1 MNFKTLPNGMCDGF
15 VILKKCEEKNA
26 KNGSVYL
33 DLVLG
38 DKDGEIPAKLWD
50 YKGEGLFESE
60 MVVKVRGT
68 VEQYNGKDQFRIS
81 QIRPA
86 SSSDDYN
93 IADLVPASEVGGA
106 QIFDMLVKRVQAFED
121 ADIKN
126 IVLSILNDKKDL
138 LINCPA
144 AFRLHHAMLG
154 GLMLHT
160 ISIVRMAEEICKI
173 YPNINKELLLAG
185 AILHDT
191 AKTWEF
197 QLSKTELVKSY
208 STEGELIGHLVKGA
222 IYVEEAAKK
231 LGIESEKVVLLQHMI
246 LSHHGVPEFGSPVRP
261 MFLEAEILS
270 SLDSLDATIYEIN
283 NATSKV
289 NTGDFTD
296 RQWALD
302 NRKLYNH
309 GLSSTEHIVNIGE

>member
-106 QIFDMLVKRVQAFED
+106 QIFDMLVACSGF
-121 ADIKN
+121 
-126 IVLSILNDKKDL
+126 
-138 LINCPA
+138 
-144 AFRLHHAMLG
+144 
-154 GLMLHT
+154 
-160 ISIVRMAEEICKI
+160 
-173 YPNINKELLLAG
+173 
-185 AILHDT
+185 
-191 AKTWEF
+191 
-197 QLSKTELVKSY
+197 
-208 STEGELIGHLVKGA
+208 
-222 IYVEEAAKK
+222 
-231 LGIESEKVVLLQHMI
+231 
-246 LSHHGVPEFGSPVRP
+246 
-261 MFLEAEILS
+261 
-270 SLDSLDATIYEIN
+270 
-283 NATSKV
+283 
-289 NTGDFTD
+289 
-296 RQWALD
+296 
-302 NRKLYNH
+302 
-309 GLSSTEHIVNIGE
+309 

>member
-197 QLSKTELVKSY
+197 QLDRKS
-208 STEGELIGHLVKGA
+208 
-222 IYVEEAAKK
+222 
-231 LGIESEKVVLLQHMI
+231 VV
-246 LSHHGVPEFGSPVRP
+246 
-261 MFLEAEILS
+261 
-270 SLDSLDATIYEIN
+270 
-283 NATSKV
+283 
-289 NTGDFTD
+289 
-296 RQWALD
+296 
-302 NRKLYNH
+302 
-309 GLSSTEHIVNIGE
+309 

>member
-126 IVLSILNDKKDL
+126 IVLSMLNDKKDL

-197 QLSKTELVKSY
+197 QLSKTGLVKSY

-261 MFLEAEILS
+261 MFLRLKYYP
-270 SLDSLDATIYEIN
+270 LLTHLMQQFM
-283 NATSKV
+283 K
-289 NTGDFTD
+289 
-296 RQWALD
+296 
-302 NRKLYNH
+302 
-309 GLSSTEHIVNIGE
+309 

>member
-50 YKGEGLFESE
+50 YKGEGLFEAE

-197 QLSKTELVKSY
+197 QLSKTGLVKSY

-222 IYVEEAAKK
+222 MYIEEAAKK

-283 NATSKV
+283 NATGKV

-309 GLSSTEHIVNIGE
+309 GLSPTEHIVNLGE